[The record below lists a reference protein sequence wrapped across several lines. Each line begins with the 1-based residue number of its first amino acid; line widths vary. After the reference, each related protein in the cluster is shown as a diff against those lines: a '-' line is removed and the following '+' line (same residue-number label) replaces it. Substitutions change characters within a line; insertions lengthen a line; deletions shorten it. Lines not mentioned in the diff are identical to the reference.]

1 MNFNVGI
8 MKVYLVSVRIFFKDN
23 NTDYA
28 MAFDPKNNN
37 DLKLFVNYEDKKNE
51 FNNSC
56 KFYRDN
62 FSVTEED
69 ISCNN
74 ESTIIFYNK
83 YRSVRYIVSL
93 IEKEVR

>member
-1 MNFNVGI
+1 MANTVQNGQTCLEKRGMEERHVEITRSDYNIENQLIQLVENF
-8 MKVYLVSVRIFFKDN
+8 
-23 NTDYA
+23 A
-28 MAFDPKNNN
+28 
-37 DLKLFVNYEDKKNE
+37 KNE